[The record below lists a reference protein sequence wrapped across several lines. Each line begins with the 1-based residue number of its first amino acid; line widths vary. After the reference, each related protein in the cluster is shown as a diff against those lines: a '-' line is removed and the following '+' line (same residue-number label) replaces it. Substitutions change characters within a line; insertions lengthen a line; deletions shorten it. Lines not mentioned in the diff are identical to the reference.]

1 LQEKLDEPIQVKY
14 LFNTALINA
23 LWSIM
28 FGERIMHEDPE
39 SQQVFRC
46 VAEITD
52 EISALGST
60 AVFIP
65 WIAKIAPRLSGFE
78 KMVRG
83 WPVVRSFLA
92 KHVQSHNILYV
103 ENQPRD
109 FIDVYMDEVKKTTD
123 PESSFHEKQ
132 GTLVDTLMDMFS
144 AATET
149 TSTTLSWMLAYLI
162 HHKEVQEKLQDEID
176 CVVGKR
182 RHPSLTDRSSMP
194 YTEAVI
200 HEVLRF
206 SSIIPFG
213 IFHATTEDVN
223 FHGFF
228 IPKDTMIIPNYYSA
242 HFDEAA
248 WGDPENFRPE
258 RFIDEYGKFK
268 KNENLLA
275 FSTGK
280 RVCLGEG
287 LARDELFLFTVNL
300 FQTFTATAAGKL
312 PDLEPHVGFTLSPKP
327 FKVNFTK
334 RNEILA
340 G

>member
-1 LQEKLDEPIQVKY
+1 MIRGYPTI
-14 LFNTALINA
+14 
-23 LWSIM
+23 
-28 FGERIMHEDPE
+28 R
-39 SQQVFRC
+39 R
-46 VAEITD
+46 
-52 EISALGST
+52 
-60 AVFIP
+60 FIG
-65 WIAKIAPRLSGFE
+65 KQL
-78 KMVRG
+78 
-83 WPVVRSFLA
+83 
-92 KHVQSHNILYV
+92 QSHNVLYV

-109 FIDVYMDEVKKTTD
+109 FVDAYMDEVNKTTD
-123 PESSFHEKQ
+123 PQSSFHEKQ
-132 GTLVDTLMDMFS
+132 GVLVDTLMDLFS

-149 TSTTLSWMLAYLI
+149 TSTFLSWMLAYLI
-162 HHKEVQEKLQDEID
+162 HHKEVQEKMQDEID
-176 CVVGKR
+176 YVVGKR

-206 SSIIPFG
+206 STIVPFG

-228 IPKDTMIIPNYYSA
+228 IPKDTMIIPNLYSA
-242 HFDEAA
+242 HFDEAV

-258 RFIDEYGKFK
+258 RFIDENGKFK

-287 LARDELFLFTVNL
+287 LARDELFLFAVSI
-300 FQTFTATAAGKL
+300 FQTFTVTAAGKL

-327 FKVNFTK
+327 FEVIFMK
-334 RNEILA
+334 RNEKHA